1 MRRLSLPLLFMLLGA
16 SLLPARARAADH
28 VTLLLNFYV
37 NGQHAPF
44 FYGREKGFFSKRGI
58 DLKIQEG
65 RGSAGTVQATAAGTV
80 TFGYADLP
88 TMVTATV
95 AGAPVIAVGSLLR
108 TSPMA
113 VISLASHPV
122 NTPAEMKGKILA
134 VSTGAATYVVF
145 PLFMKNAHLKM
156 GDLGSVIS
164 GAPLVKLDALIDGRA
179 NMLLG
184 FVTTQPMQIKAATG
198 QTSVSM
204 LYADHGVDL
213 MDASII
219 VRPSLLK
226 SNPDLVRR
234 FLAATIESMK
244 ATQAD
249 PAAAAA
255 AILKSLPKA
264 GKLSGMLA
272 GLKAALPLFYA
283 KGEPDSPLLHISK
296 ADMAHTLQLMA
307 QANLIPLSATKDP
320 ERYYTDAYLPKGQ

>member
-1 MRRLSLPLLFMLLGA
+1 MRRLFLPLFSMLLAA
-16 SLLPARARAADH
+16 SPLSARARAADH
-28 VTLLLNFYV
+28 VTLLLNFYA

-58 DLKIQEG
+58 DLQIQEG
-65 RGSAGTVQATAAGTV
+65 RGSAGAVQATAAGTV

-88 TMVTATV
+88 TMVTAAV
-95 AGAPVIAVGSLLR
+95 AGAPVIAVGCVLR

-134 VSTGAATYVVF
+134 VSTGAATYTVF